1 MDRDQQ
7 HDLLPLD
14 GMSHQFDVVIR
25 GYDRGQVHD
34 VLDRMEGELRVAM
47 ADREA
52 SSARSAEL
60 AGQLSNVSAEMES
73 LRRKADQAGEPSF
86 ANMGTRISNM
96 LSLAEEEATDI
107 RRQAQEEAD
116 RSRTD
121 SESTSAET
129 ARIREEAQ
137 EEARRIIE
145 QAQAKSSELKDSA
158 RKAVEDSES
167 TSKARVAKIE
177 EDFDLA
183 QKARRAE
190 AVRVEQERDQASRR
204 DAQMRV
210 EQAQAKSAQLI
221 EAATAQVGTLQGQ
234 QREIHER
241 LSTVRELLSGLPDLT
256 QNAGGPGPQPG
267 GGARPDGQVPAQRA
281 AQGSARIKTG
291 SDAPTASGSPG
302 APGPATATDTAA
314 QQRPTQ
320 PVPTAQTGSSPAQDA
335 NRPQPHQQDQGQSRQ
350 ASPTQVIPI
359 VRRG

>member
-1 MDRDQQ
+1 
-7 HDLLPLD
+7 
-14 GMSHQFDVVIR
+14 MSHQFDVVIR

-34 VLDRMEGELRVAM
+34 ILDRMEGELRVAM

-73 LRRKADQAGEPSF
+73 LRRRADQAGEPSF
-86 ANMGTRISNM
+86 ANMGTRIANM

-116 RSRTD
+116 KSRTD

-145 QAQAKSSELKDSA
+145 QAQVKAGELKDGA

-204 DAQMRV
+204 EAAVRV
-210 EQAQAKSAQLI
+210 EQAQARSAQLI

-241 LSTVRELLSGLPDLT
+241 LSTVRGLLAELPDLT
-256 QNAGGPGPQPG
+256 QNAGPGPRPG
-267 GGARPDGQVPAQRA
+267 GGARPDGQGQ
-281 AQGSARIKTG
+281 AQGSAQGSSATKTG
-291 SDAPTASGSPG
+291 SDSTVAPGTRGAASPG
-302 APGPATATDTAA
+302 TATDTAA

-320 PVPTAQTGSSPAQDA
+320 PVPNAKTESGPTPDA
-335 NRPQPHQQDQGQSRQ
+335 NRAQPQQHARGQSRD

>member
-60 AGQLSNVSAEMES
+60 ASQLSNVQAEMES

-116 RSRTD
+116 KSRTD
-121 SESTSAET
+121 SESTSTET

-145 QAQAKSSELKDSA
+145 QSQAKATELKDSA

-256 QNAGGPGPQPG
+256 QNAGGPVPQPG
-267 GGARPDGQVPAQRA
+267 GGARPDGQGPAQRA
-281 AQGSARIKTG
+281 APGSAKAKAG
-291 SDAPTASGSPG
+291 SDSPAATG

-335 NRPQPHQQDQGQSRQ
+335 NRAQPHQQDQGKPRE
-350 ASPTQVIPI
+350 ASATQVIPI